1 MAANRKITM
10 TTQSVEIRHTFD
22 EKVYKLRLDFA
33 LAQEFPDYSR
43 ARLQDWIK
51 KGYVSVNGVQITS
64 PKSKLEG
71 YEEVEIN
78 AVIDVQGA
86 WKPEPIQLDIAYEDD
101 DLLVIN
107 KRSGLVVH
115 PGAGNE
121 DGTLVNALLH
131 HAPELANLPRAGII
145 HRLDKETTG
154 LLVVAKT
161 IAAHTDLVEQLQ
173 RRAFTREYDAVTN
186 RVMVSGSTIDAPIG
200 RHPSKRTS
208 MAVNAD
214 GKRAITHYRIVE
226 KFLDHSHIKV
236 RLETGRTHQIRV
248 HMAYLKFPL
257 IGDPLYG
264 GRYRTPTRI
273 TDPLR
278 EAVGGFRR
286 QALHASL
293 LGLIHPA
300 TKEYIEWKAPLPDD
314 MQNLLVELRKNKSFY
329 ENDED

>member
-1 MAANRKITM
+1 MN
-10 TTQSVEIRHTFD
+10 TQTVAIRHTFD
-22 EKVYKLRLDFA
+22 EKVYGLRLDFA

-43 ARLQDWIK
+43 ARIQDWIK
-51 KGYVSVNGVQITS
+51 KGFVLVNGQEVTS

-71 YEEVEIN
+71 LESIEIN
-78 AVIDVQGA
+78 AIIEVQGE
-86 WKPEPIQLDIAYEDD
+86 WKPQAIELDITYEDD

-107 KRSGLVVH
+107 KPAGLVVH
-115 PGAGNE
+115 PGAGNK

-173 RRAFTREYDAVTN
+173 NRAFTREYDAVTN
-186 RVMVSGSTIDAPIG
+186 RVMVSGSTVDAPIG
-200 RHPSKRTS
+200 RHPTKRTS
-208 MAVNAD
+208 MAVTPE

-226 KFLDHSHIKV
+226 KFLDHSHIKL

-248 HMAYLKFPL
+248 HMAHLKFPL

-264 GRYRTPTRI
+264 GRFRTPTRI
-273 TDPLR
+273 TEELR
-278 EAVGGFRR
+278 QTIATFKR

-293 LGLIHPA
+293 LGLKHPA
-300 TKEYIEWKAPLPDD
+300 TGEYIEWRAPLPND
-314 MQNLLVELRKNKSFY
+314 MNQLLIELRKNKVHFES
-329 ENDED
+329 